1 MPKRSVI
8 IYSKYPLV
16 RNWASHFLESLDWEI
31 SFASDRPTNFN
42 ADVALMEVNGIEDEK
57 ALTQMTIP
65 VVVFSRLPETKL
77 LGLLFDFEV
86 SGVIRL
92 SSDLNAVKE
101 TMEAAANG
109 EEYFDEVMISYLLSD
124 KFREI
129 HDRISSLSK
138 REHEIIAGIMAD
150 LTNDE
155 IADKFDLSV
164 RTVNA
169 HKRNILQ
176 KMQERS
182 LVGVIKTML
191 TYTLRYF

>member
-1 MPKRSVI
+1 MPKRIV
-8 IYSKYPLV
+8 IYSRYPLV
-16 RNWASHFLESLDWEI
+16 RDWLSHFLEALGWEI
-31 SFASDRPTNFN
+31 SFASDKTGRIK
-42 ADVALMEVNGIEDEK
+42 ADVALLEVNGIEDEK
-57 ALTQMTIP
+57 ILNQLTIP

-86 SGVIRL
+86 SGVIRF
-92 SSDLNAVKE
+92 SSDLGAVKE
-101 TMEAAANG
+101 TMEAAAKG

-124 KFREI
+124 KFRQI